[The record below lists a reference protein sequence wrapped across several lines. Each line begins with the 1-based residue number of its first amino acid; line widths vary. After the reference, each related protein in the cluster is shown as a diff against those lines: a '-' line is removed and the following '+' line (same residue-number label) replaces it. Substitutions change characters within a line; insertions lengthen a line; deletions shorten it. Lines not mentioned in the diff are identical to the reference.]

1 MCRAAR
7 TLFNV
12 RESSLEDRLHPA
24 CRGTIMS
31 STTAIA
37 LVIFII
43 AVCFVG
49 WFLFTKRRTQKLR
62 TRFGPEYDHALK
74 EHGSRAEA
82 ILERREKRVEKYHI
96 VRLTRED
103 RERFAEAWRN
113 EQSRFVDDPTGAVLE
128 GDRLVAVV
136 MQQRGYPTGE
146 FEQMAADV
154 SVDHPHEVDN
164 YRVAHAIALRA
175 QRGETSTED
184 LRKAMVHFRAL
195 FEDLLETN
203 VRRPEE
209 VRL

>member
-1 MCRAAR
+1 MTMTKNRVVRAFGVRRR
-7 TLFNV
+7 TLAIV
-12 RESSLEDRLHPA
+12 I
-24 CRGTIMS
+24 G
-31 STTAIA
+31 AIA
-37 LVIFII
+37 PLAALGLASPAL
-43 AVCFVG
+43 AV
-49 WFLFTKRRTQKLR
+49 
-62 TRFGPEYDHALK
+62 
-74 EHGSRAEA
+74 EH
-82 ILERREKRVEKYHI
+82 H
-96 VRLTRED
+96 
-103 RERFAEAWRN
+103 
-113 EQSRFVDDPTGAVLE
+113 
-128 GDRLVAVV
+128 
-136 MQQRGYPTGE
+136 PTGE